1 MKGVIFTTFL
11 ELVEAKWGFD
21 MVDDIIESSDLESG
35 GVYTSVGTYDHVE
48 AVNLVKA
55 LSEKTGV
62 EVGALL
68 TAFGEHLFGVL
79 IRAHPEFLVGVE
91 HPLDF
96 LEGVERYIHVEV
108 RKLYPDAE
116 LPSFQCERKSDDCLV
131 MFYSSG
137 RHLEDLCEG
146 LIKGAM
152 GHFKCEVTIDREAQA
167 DGRERFLI
175 QL

>member
-79 IRAHPEFLVGVE
+79 IRAHPEFW
-91 HPLDF
+91 
-96 LEGVERYIHVEV
+96 
-108 RKLYPDAE
+108 
-116 LPSFQCERKSDDCLV
+116 
-131 MFYSSG
+131 SG
-137 RHLEDLCEG
+137 LSIL
-146 LIKGAM
+146 
-152 GHFKCEVTIDREAQA
+152 
-167 DGRERFLI
+167 
-175 QL
+175 